1 MPKKSFTKDEMEK
14 YTHQY
19 SYEIKLIEQY
29 FSASVEQI
37 LSHILL
43 SKVHYPDGQ
52 PMLQRISLATKALGT
67 PEDRKETA
75 NQFITAL
82 CKQLFGKA
90 YRQTDVRR
98 TMNRYKFRF
107 AKLPII
113 SDYKVTKKGKRGA
126 KKPAAILDPLA
137 ITEKKAGVTVKVEA
151 DPDSQSS
158 GSLAGKEFPPE
169 PGLDEKKAA
178 TQKELKDEQ
187 KIATTE
193 TEHPPEESEQKA
205 DFEFQPDSP
214 KTVSAQEIKAR
225 DKMILRLAWG
235 ILDRNRP
242 MLNESAI
249 QGADFILGQLQL
261 ELIRQNTY

>member
-19 SYEIKLIEQY
+19 SYEIKLIQHC
-29 FSASVEQI
+29 FNSTVEQI
-37 LSHILL
+37 LSHLFL

-67 PEDRKETA
+67 PKDGKETA

-90 YRQTDVRR
+90 HRQTDVRR

-107 AKLPII
+107 VELPII
-113 SDYKVTKKGKRGA
+113 SDYLLTKKRKGKVSLKPLKVHTEQVE
-126 KKPAAILDPLA
+126 KKPE
-137 ITEKKAGVTVKVEA
+137 T
-151 DPDSQSS
+151 
-158 GSLAGKEFPPE
+158 KE
-169 PGLDEKKAA
+169 
-178 TQKELKDEQ
+178 ELNDEQ
-187 KIATTE
+187 KSGKNE
-193 TEHPPEESEQKA
+193 KPPKEPGKKEASEFK
-205 DFEFQPDSP
+205 PDSP

-225 DKMILRLAWG
+225 DKIILRLAWS

-242 MLNESAI
+242 MLTESAI
-249 QGADFILGQLQL
+249 MGADFILGRLEE
-261 ELIRQNTY
+261 ELIRQHTIDGF